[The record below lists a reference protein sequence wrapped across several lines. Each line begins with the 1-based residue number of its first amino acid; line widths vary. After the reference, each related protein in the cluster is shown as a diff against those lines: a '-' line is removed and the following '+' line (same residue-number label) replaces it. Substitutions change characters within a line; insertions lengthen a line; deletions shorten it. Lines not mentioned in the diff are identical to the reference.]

1 MSETYCIK
9 CNSVPCYISLMGTIE
24 CSNKKCQHYSE
35 DLYPDKAG
43 DPKAETKQDE
53 DPQKSL
59 FFWSVYHTD
68 CGD

>member
-1 MSETYCIK
+1 
-9 CNSVPCYISLMGTIE
+9 MGTIE